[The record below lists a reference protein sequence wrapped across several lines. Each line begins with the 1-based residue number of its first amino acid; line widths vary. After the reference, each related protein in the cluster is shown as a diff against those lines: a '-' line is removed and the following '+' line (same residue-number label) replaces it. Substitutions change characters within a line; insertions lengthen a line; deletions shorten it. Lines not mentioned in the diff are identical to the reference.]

1 LLYNTNN
8 FTGPVDVD
16 IEVNDTETYYIF
28 IKALD
33 KSFSRSMLVEWHEVA
48 FVTEKL
54 MAEFNVVL
62 DQFDSLNN

>member
-1 LLYNTNN
+1 
-8 FTGPVDVD
+8 
-16 IEVNDTETYYIF
+16 
-28 IKALD
+28 
-33 KSFSRSMLVEWHEVA
+33 MLVEWHEVA